1 MSKSKSMAINY
12 AKHDE
17 EFYGVFKLLSG
28 EEVLGKAV
36 LTDDNGE
43 TLVFLQ
49 DPVCVHIVEKRI
61 DETKMA
67 RGIGFAKWQQLSDED
82 FYIVREKDIITVSS
96 MSKDIIFM
104 YETYIHGED
113 GTEEKKIRMKT
124 DLDASMGYIGK
135 IDEARALFERLFKEP
150 NGSP

>member
-1 MSKSKSMAINY
+1 MAINY

-61 DETKMA
+61 D
-67 RGIGFAKWQQLSDED
+67 
-82 FYIVREKDIITVSS
+82 
-96 MSKDIIFM
+96 
-104 YETYIHGED
+104 
-113 GTEEKKIRMKT
+113 
-124 DLDASMGYIGK
+124 
-135 IDEARALFERLFKEP
+135 
-150 NGSP
+150 